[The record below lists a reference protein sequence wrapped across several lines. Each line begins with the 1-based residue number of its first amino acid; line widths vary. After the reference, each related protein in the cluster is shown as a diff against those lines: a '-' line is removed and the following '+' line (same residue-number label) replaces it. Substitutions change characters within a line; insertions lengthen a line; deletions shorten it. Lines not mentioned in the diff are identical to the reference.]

1 MRNGMQDI
9 DLSGIRGI
17 LFDKDGTLIDFQ
29 KSWGPPLRVAM
40 LDAARGDATLA
51 RQLLIRGG
59 MDPDTG
65 ITRADSLF
73 AAAHTREIAA
83 GLVEAG
89 AAFDLDALTLM
100 LDAHFV
106 RAADHGVP
114 VTDLAALFRTL
125 RERGLEIG
133 IASSDS
139 EEAVWRTLQ
148 RFRADRLVHFVAGYD
163 SGHGAKPAPGMF
175 HAFCE
180 ARGLAPHEV
189 AMVGDNLHDMDMGRA
204 GGAGACI
211 AVLTGTGT
219 PETLRKSSDMLL
231 DSDADLPTLLG

>member
-1 MRNGMQDI
+1 MNKI

-29 KSWGPPLRVAM
+29 KSWGPPLRAAM
-40 LDAARGDATLA
+40 LRVSQGDAALA
-51 RQLLIRGG
+51 RRLLMRGG

-73 AAAHTREIAA
+73 AASHTREIAT

-89 AAFDLDALTLM
+89 APFDVETLTTM
-100 LDAHFV
+100 LDVEFVNAAAH
-106 RAADHGVP
+106 GIP
-114 VTDLAALFRTL
+114 VTDLSKLFRTL
-125 RERGLEIG
+125 RERGLEVG

-139 EEAVWRTLQ
+139 EEAIWRMLQ
-148 RFRADRLVHFVAGYD
+148 RFKADRLVHFVAGYD

-175 HAFCE
+175 RAFCE
-180 ARGLAPHEV
+180 TRGFAPSEV
-189 AMVGDNLHDMDMGRA
+189 AMVGDNLHDMHMGRA

-219 PETLRKSSDMLL
+219 PETLQQASDI
-231 DSDADLPTLLG
+231 LLGSIAELTELLG